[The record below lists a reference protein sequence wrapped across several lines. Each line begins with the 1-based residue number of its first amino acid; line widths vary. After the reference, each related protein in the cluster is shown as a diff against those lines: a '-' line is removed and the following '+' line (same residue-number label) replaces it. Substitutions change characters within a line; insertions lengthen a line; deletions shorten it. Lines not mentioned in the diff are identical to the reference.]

1 MHGNDAN
8 ATILYELLIVSLHL
22 KLHLS
27 VTKKKRNDKQLARPI
42 AVLHKQVDNQELSR
56 RTLLGAQT
64 LREVRTPVFATNL
77 SCDLFFV
84 KARRLQS
91 DVTKLN

>member
-27 VTKKKRNDKQLARPI
+27 VTKKETKR
-42 AVLHKQVDNQELSR
+42 
-56 RTLLGAQT
+56 
-64 LREVRTPVFATNL
+64 
-77 SCDLFFV
+77 
-84 KARRLQS
+84 
-91 DVTKLN
+91 